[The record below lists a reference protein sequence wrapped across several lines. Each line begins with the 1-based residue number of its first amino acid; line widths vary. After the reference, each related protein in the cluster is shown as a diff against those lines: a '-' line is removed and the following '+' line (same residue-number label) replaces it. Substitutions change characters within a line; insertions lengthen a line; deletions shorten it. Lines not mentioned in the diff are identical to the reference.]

1 MLRQTKMWYH
11 GLVMQFYDDDEK
23 TIVRFSNG
31 IGKKNLTDLVQ
42 QKWGQKDAQKI
53 KEKKNKKQTKT
64 H

>member
-1 MLRQTKMWYH
+1 MWYH

-42 QKWGQKDAQKI
+42 QKWGQKDAQKTQNP
-53 KEKKNKKQTKT
+53 KLDGGAPNT
-64 H
+64 

>member
-1 MLRQTKMWYH
+1 MWYH

-42 QKWGQKDAQKI
+42 QKWGQKEAH
-53 KEKKNKKQTKT
+53 KK
-64 H
+64 

>member
-1 MLRQTKMWYH
+1 MWYH